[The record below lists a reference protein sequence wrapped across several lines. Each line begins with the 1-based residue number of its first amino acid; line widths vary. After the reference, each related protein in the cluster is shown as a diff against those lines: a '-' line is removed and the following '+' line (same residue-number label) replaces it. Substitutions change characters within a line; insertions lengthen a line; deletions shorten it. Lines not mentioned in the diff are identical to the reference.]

1 MRLVSA
7 QLLQSD
13 VRVGPITARGLAEL
27 RAREEEAELFEHP
40 AVMYGR
46 TV

>member
-1 MRLVSA
+1 MPLVSA
-7 QLLQSD
+7 QLVQSD
-13 VRVGPITARGLAEL
+13 VREGPITARGLAEL
-27 RAREEEAELFEHP
+27 RAREGEAELFEYP